1 MKVLKRA
8 AVLSILINILLFLI
22 KAFVGFISNSIAVI
36 SDAVNSLTDIA
47 ASVAIMIS
55 VSVSLKKPDKEH
67 QFGHRAAQPIA
78 VFLIALFTGVVGFD
92 VIKEAITRL
101 ISPGKVNIS
110 TAVYIV
116 LLSSILIKLLMTR
129 YQSKIGK
136 TYDSPGLRA
145 SAVDSLNDVMASSIS
160 LIGVVGVH
168 LGFPYI
174 DGAAGIVIALFI
186 FNSGYKIAK
195 ENIDYLMGKSA
206 DEKLIL
212 EIANQSMKIKGVK
225 GFNDLRTYY
234 MGDKIHVE
242 IHIEVD
248 KDLPTDHSHDIGNEV
263 KAVLEKINGVQ
274 KAFIHIDP
282 V

>member
-1 MKVLKRA
+1 MQVLKKA
-8 AVLSILINILLFLI
+8 AVLSILTNILLFII
-22 KAFVGFISNSIAVI
+22 KAIVGVISNSIAVI
-36 SDAVNSLTDIA
+36 SDAINSLTDIIASA
-47 ASVAIMIS
+47 AITFS

-78 VFLIALFTGVVGFD
+78 VFLIALFTGVVGFE
-92 VIKEAITRL
+92 VIKEAISRF
-101 ISPGKVNIS
+101 ISPGEVNIS
-110 TAVYIV
+110 SAVYIV
-116 LLSSILIKLLMTR
+116 LFSSIVIKLIMTR

-145 SAVDSLNDVMASSIS
+145 SAVDSLNDVLASSIS
-160 LIGVVGVH
+160 LIGV
-168 LGFPYI
+168 LGIQLGLTYI
-174 DGAAGIVIALFI
+174 DGAAGIAIALFI

-212 EIANQSMKIKGVK
+212 EIANQAMKIKGVK

-248 KDLPTDHSHDIGNEV
+248 KIYQQTNLTISGMM
-263 KAVLEKINGVQ
+263 
-274 KAFIHIDP
+274 
-282 V
+282 

>member
-1 MKVLKRA
+1 MQVLKKA
-8 AVLSILINILLFLI
+8 AVLSILTNILLFII
-22 KAFVGFISNSIAVI
+22 KAIVGVISNSIAVI
-36 SDAVNSLTDIA
+36 SDAINSLTDIIASA
-47 ASVAIMIS
+47 AITFS

-78 VFLIALFTGVVGFD
+78 VFLIALFTGVVGFE
-92 VIKEAITRL
+92 VIKEAISRF
-101 ISPGKVNIS
+101 ISPGEVNIS
-110 TAVYIV
+110 SAVYIV
-116 LLSSILIKLLMTR
+116 LFSSIVIKLIMTR

-145 SAVDSLNDVMASSIS
+145 SAVDSLNDVLASSIS
-160 LIGVVGVH
+160 LIGVLGVQ
-168 LGFPYI
+168 LGLTYI
-174 DGAAGIVIALFI
+174 DGAAGIAIALFI

-212 EIANQSMKIKGVK
+212 EIANLAMKIKGVK

-248 KDLPTDHSHDIGNEV
+248 KDLPTNESHDIGNDV
-263 KAVLEKINGVQ
+263 KTVLEKIEGIQ

>member
-1 MKVLKRA
+1 MQVLKKA
-8 AVLSILINILLFLI
+8 AVLSILTNILLFII
-22 KAFVGFISNSIAVI
+22 KAIVGVISNSIAVI
-36 SDAVNSLTDIA
+36 SDAINSLTDIIASA
-47 ASVAIMIS
+47 AITFS

-78 VFLIALFTGVVGFD
+78 VFLIALFTGVVGFE
-92 VIKEAITRL
+92 VIKEAISRF
-101 ISPGKVNIS
+101 ISPGEVNIS
-110 TAVYIV
+110 SAVYIV
-116 LLSSILIKLLMTR
+116 LFSSIVIKLIMTR
-129 YQSKIGK
+129 YQSEIGK

-145 SAVDSLNDVMASSIS
+145 SAVDSLNDVLASSIS
-160 LIGVVGVH
+160 LIGVLGVQ
-168 LGFPYI
+168 LGLTYI
-174 DGAAGIVIALFI
+174 DGAAGIAIALFI

-212 EIANQSMKIKGVK
+212 EIANQAMKIKGVK

-248 KDLPTDHSHDIGNEV
+248 KDLPTNESHDIGNDV
-263 KAVLEKINGVQ
+263 KTVLEKIEGIQ

>member
-1 MKVLKRA
+1 MQVLKKA
-8 AVLSILINILLFLI
+8 AVLSILTNILLFII
-22 KAFVGFISNSIAVI
+22 KAIVGVISNSIAVI
-36 SDAVNSLTDIA
+36 SDAINSLTDIIASA
-47 ASVAIMIS
+47 AITFS

-78 VFLIALFTGVVGFD
+78 VFLIALFTGVVGFE
-92 VIKEAITRL
+92 VIKEAISRF
-101 ISPGKVNIS
+101 ISPGEVNIS
-110 TAVYIV
+110 SAVYIV
-116 LLSSILIKLLMTR
+116 LFSSIVIKLIMTR

-145 SAVDSLNDVMASSIS
+145 SAVDSLNDVLASSIS
-160 LIGVVGVH
+160 LIGV
-168 LGFPYI
+168 LGIQLGLTYI
-174 DGAAGIVIALFI
+174 DGAAGIAIALFI

-212 EIANQSMKIKGVK
+212 EIANLAMKIKGVK

-248 KDLPTDHSHDIGNEV
+248 KDLPTNESHDIGNDV
-263 KAVLEKINGVQ
+263 KTVLEKIEGIQ